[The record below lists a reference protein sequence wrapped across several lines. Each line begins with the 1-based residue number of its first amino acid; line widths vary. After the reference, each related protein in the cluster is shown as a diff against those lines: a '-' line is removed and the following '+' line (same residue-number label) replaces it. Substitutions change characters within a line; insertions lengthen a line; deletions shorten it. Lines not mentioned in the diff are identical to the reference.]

1 MKSVKVLL
9 SSITAIL
16 LLSTSSAYALSLGQL
31 ETMSPGQKKQAQ
43 QYFRSHSLEFSSIFK
58 RYHPGPYWI
67 LKNKSAFH
75 LTPGQIQRESQIKD
89 EMAMHTIEDDRAL
102 QHAYDKY
109 EKDAATAHPALATL
123 KGDIIRVGK
132 AEMRLGWEMV
142 PYHLQGY
149 ALLNPAQKA
158 TYTQLA
164 AKTWAQHHRTP
175 DK

>member
-1 MKSVKVLL
+1 M
-9 SSITAIL
+9 
-16 LLSTSSAYALSLGQL
+16 
-31 ETMSPGQKKQAQ
+31 
-43 QYFRSHSLEFSSIFK
+43 
-58 RYHPGPYWI
+58 
-67 LKNKSAFH
+67 
-75 LTPGQIQRESQIKD
+75 PGQIQRESQIKD

-109 EKDAATAHPALATL
+109 EKDAATAHPTLATI